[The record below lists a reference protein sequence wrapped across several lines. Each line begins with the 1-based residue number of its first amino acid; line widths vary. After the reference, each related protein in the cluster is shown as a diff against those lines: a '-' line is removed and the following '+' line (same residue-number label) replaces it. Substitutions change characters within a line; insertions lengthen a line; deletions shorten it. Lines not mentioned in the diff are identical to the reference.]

1 MSLLSSKFFLA
12 NEHRLL
18 GMMLLSLLLALFF
31 SDNINLSRSLFVSHF
46 GFFLLWQPIYSRR
59 QRFSLGNLLVLL
71 AFIGVFVFWFNKWLI
86 PFWMLMLLSLLTGR
100 IFSRGLGRLIYG
112 LAIIILFLQLIL
124 ITTPSLFN
132 LHGFPQR
139 ISTGIE
145 IYLII
150 SAIPILFI
158 GSPPHLV
165 TNVDFIRGFL
175 VVMLTLF
182 LCLGSVLV
190 TFTTQQPYLQS
201 LAGTII
207 LAALF
212 LFATSILWSPRGG
225 FTGLAQMWEKYLL
238 NIGGPFEQWI
248 SQLAALEANTSLDPD
263 LFLQAS
269 VNYLRDRHWISGI
282 SWTTEKDTHTE
293 GVSSRYSASTIDSRL
308 KLTLYAHSPIGP
320 ALMLHSKLLLSV
332 LTFYYKAK
340 LQEQLLTK
348 QAHLRAIYETGSR
361 LTHDVKNILQS
372 TNTLTQIVMSEDA
385 GSDESNQL
393 LRKQLP
399 MLTQRLKTTLDKL
412 GAPST
417 SDTGRCSLSQWWQ
430 DLQLRYA
437 GREIQFNDTIKSDI
451 EIPQDA
457 FNTVVENLLENART
471 KRISQPGINISVSVI
486 SDDQTVSF
494 VVCDTGH
501 AIPESITANMF
512 REIISSND
520 GFGIGLYQSSQL
532 AGRAGYNLELSENID
547 GSVCF
552 TMLAAEH

>member
-1 MSLLSSKFFLA
+1 MQVSRFFLA

-31 SDNINLSRSLFVSHF
+31 SENINLSRSLFISHF
-46 GFFLLWQPIYSRR
+46 GFFLLWQPIYNRQ
-59 QRFSLGNLLVLL
+59 QRFSWGNLMILL
-71 AFIGVFVFWFNKWLI
+71 AFIGIFVIWFNKWLI

-124 ITTPSLFN
+124 ITTPGLFN

-150 SAIPILFI
+150 SALPILFI
-158 GSPPHLV
+158 RSPPHLV
-165 TNVDFIRGFL
+165 TNVDFIRGLL
-175 VVMLTLF
+175 VVMLTMF
-182 LCLGSVLV
+182 LCIGSVLV

-207 LAALF
+207 FAALF
-212 LFATSILWSPRGG
+212 LFTTSILWSPRGG
-225 FTGLAQMWEKYLL
+225 FAGLAQMWEKYLL

-248 SQLAALEANTSLDPD
+248 SQLATLEANTSLDPEF
-263 LFLQAS
+263 FLQTS
-269 VNYLRDRHWISGI
+269 VNYLRDRHWISGVG
-282 SWTTEKDTHTE
+282 WKTENGEHME
-293 GVSSRYSASTIDSRL
+293 GVSTRYSASTIDSKL
-308 KLTLYAHSPIGP
+308 TLTLYAHSPIGP

-340 LQEQLLTK
+340 LQEQLLTR

-385 GSDESNQL
+385 GSEESGQL

-399 MLTQRLKTTLDKL
+399 VLTQRLKTTLDKL
-412 GAPST
+412 AAPSA
-417 SDTGRCSLSQWWQ
+417 SVSANGSLTQWWQ

-437 GREIQFNDTIKSDI
+437 GRDI
-451 EIPQDA
+451 EFHGNIESEREIPQDA
-457 FNTVVENLLENART
+457 FNTVIENLLENART
-471 KRISQPGINISVSVI
+471 KRIREPQITITASIECSGEDISI
-486 SDDQTVSF
+486 
-494 VVCDTGH
+494 VVCDSGH
-501 AIPESITANMF
+501 AIPDSISANLF
-512 REIISSND
+512 RQVITSND
-520 GFGIGLYQSSQL
+520 GFGIGLYHSWQQAS
-532 AGRAGYNLELSENID
+532 RAGYSLELSENTE
-547 GSVCF
+547 GRVCF
-552 TMLAAEH
+552 SMLSVRH

>member
-1 MSLLSSKFFLA
+1 MQASRFFLA
-12 NEHRLL
+12 SEHRLL

-31 SDNINLSRSLFVSHF
+31 SENINVSRSLFVSHF
-46 GFFLLWQPIYSRR
+46 GFFLLWQPIYNR
-59 QRFSLGNLLVLL
+59 QQQFSWSNLLLLL
-71 AFIGVFVFWFNKWLI
+71 AFIGIFVIWFNKWLI
-86 PFWMLMLLSLLTGR
+86 PFWMLMLLSLLSGR
-100 IFSRGLGRLIYG
+100 IFSRGLGRLVYG
-112 LAIIILFLQLIL
+112 LAMIILFLQLIL
-124 ITTPSLFN
+124 ITTPSLFD

-150 SAIPILFI
+150 SALPILFI

-165 TNVDFIRGFL
+165 AHVDFIRGFL
-175 VVMLTLF
+175 VVMLAMF
-182 LCLGSVLV
+182 LCIGSVLV
-190 TFTTQQPYLQS
+190 TFTTQQPYMQS

-207 LAALF
+207 YAALF

-225 FTGLAQMWEKYLL
+225 FAGLAQMWEKYLL

-263 LFLQAS
+263 FFLQAS

-282 SWTTEKDTHTE
+282 GWKTQSGEHME
-293 GVSSRYSASTIDSRL
+293 GTSTRYSASTIDSKL

-372 TNTLTQIVMSEDA
+372 TNTLTQIVMSEET
-385 GSDESNQL
+385 GSEESNQL

-399 MLTQRLKTTLDKL
+399 LLTQRLKTTLDKL
-412 GAPST
+412 GAPVT
-417 SDTGRCSLSQWWQ
+417 SVSANCALTQWWQ
-430 DLQLRYA
+430 DIQLRYA
-437 GREIQFNDTIKSDI
+437 GRDI
-451 EIPQDA
+451 AFTGSIETEVEIPLDV
-457 FNTVVENLLENART
+457 FNTVIENLLENARS
-471 KRISQPGINISVSVI
+471 KRIREPEITISSCINS
-486 SDDQTVSF
+486 SDGNVCI
-494 VVCDTGH
+494 VVCDTGD
-501 AIPESITANMF
+501 AIPASITTSLF
-512 REIISSND
+512 REVITSND
-520 GFGIGLYQSSQL
+520 GFGIGLYHSYQQ
-532 AGRAGYNLELSENID
+532 AKRAGYDLELSEN
-547 GSVCF
+547 GEGRVCF
-552 TMLAAEH
+552 SMSRTRD

>member
-1 MSLLSSKFFLA
+1 MRVSRFFLV

-31 SDNINLSRSLFVSHF
+31 SENINISRSLFISHF
-46 GFFLLWQPIYSRR
+46 GFFLLWQPIYNRQ
-59 QRFSLGNLLVLL
+59 QRFSWGNLLILL
-71 AFIGVFVFWFNKWLI
+71 AFIGIFVIWFNKWLI

-124 ITTPSLFN
+124 ITTPGLFN
-132 LHGFPQR
+132 LHGFPQS

-150 SAIPILFI
+150 SALPILFI

-175 VVMLTLF
+175 VVMLTMF
-182 LCLGSVLV
+182 LCIGSVLV

-201 LAGTII
+201 LAGTVIF
-207 LAALF
+207 AALF
-212 LFATSILWSPRGG
+212 LFTTSILWSPRGG
-225 FTGLAQMWEKYLL
+225 FSGLAQMWEKYLL

-248 SQLAALEANTSLDPD
+248 SQLAVLEINTSLNPD
-263 LFLQAS
+263 FFLQTS
-269 VNYLRDRHWISGI
+269 VNYLLERHWISGI
-282 SWTTEKDTHTE
+282 SWKTENEDEEHLE
-293 GVSSRYSASTIDSRL
+293 GVSSRYSASTIDSKLR
-308 KLTLYAHSPIGP
+308 LTLYAYSPIGP

-385 GSDESNQL
+385 DFEESNQL
-393 LRKQLP
+393 LRRQLP
-399 MLTQRLKTTLDKL
+399 LLTQRLKTTLDKL
-412 GAPST
+412 GAPSLPAT
-417 SDTGRCSLSQWWQ
+417 ESCPLTQWWQ
-430 DLQLRYA
+430 ELQLRYS
-437 GREIQFNDTIKSDI
+437 GREIIFTGNIETEREISQDT
-451 EIPQDA
+451 
-457 FNTVVENLLENART
+457 FNTVIENLLENART
-471 KRISQPGINISVSVI
+471 KRIREPKITITAYINSNDEDLSI
-486 SDDQTVSF
+486 
-494 VVCDTGH
+494 VVCDTGD
-501 AIPESITANMF
+501 AIPASISTNLF
-512 REIISSND
+512 KEVITSND
-520 GFGIGLYQSSQL
+520 GFGIGLYHSHQQAS
-532 AGRAGYNLELSENID
+532 RAGFNLALSENLN
-547 GSVCF
+547 GKVCF
-552 TMLAAEH
+552 SVTHINN

>member
-1 MSLLSSKFFLA
+1 MHASRFFLA

-31 SDNINLSRSLFVSHF
+31 SDNLNLSRSLFVSHF
-46 GFFLLWQPIYSRR
+46 GFFLLWQPIYNRK
-59 QRFSLGNLLVLL
+59 QRFSWGNLLILL
-71 AFIGVFVFWFNKWLI
+71 TFIGIFVIWFNQWLI

-100 IFSRGLGRLIYG
+100 IFSRGLGRLVYG

-124 ITTPSLFN
+124 ITTPELFK
-132 LHGFPQR
+132 LHGFPHR

-150 SAIPILFI
+150 STLPILFI

-175 VVMLTLF
+175 VVMLTMF
-182 LCLGSVLV
+182 LCIGSVLV

-201 LAGTII
+201 LAGTI
-207 LAALF
+207 LFAALF
-212 LFATSILWSPRGG
+212 LFTTSILWSPRGG
-225 FTGLAQMWEKYLL
+225 FAGLAQMWEKYLL

-248 SQLAALEANTSLDPD
+248 SQLAALEANSSLDPD
-263 LFLQAS
+263 FFLQTS
-269 VNYLRDRHWISGI
+269 VDYLRERHWISGI
-282 SWTTEKDTHTE
+282 SWKTEHEEHME
-293 GVSSRYSASTIDSRL
+293 GVSTRYSASTIDSKL

-385 GSDESNQL
+385 DSDESNQL

-412 GAPST
+412 GAPSSSVT
-417 SDTGRCSLSQWWQ
+417 ANCSLTQWWQ
-430 DLQLRYA
+430 ELQLRYA
-437 GREIQFNDTIKSDI
+437 GRDI
-451 EIPQDA
+451 IFTGSIDSEREIPQET
-457 FNTVVENLLENART
+457 FNTVIENFLENART
-471 KRISQPGINISVSVI
+471 KRIREPEISISANINSCGENTSI
-486 SDDQTVSF
+486 
-494 VVCDTGH
+494 VVCDTGSV
-501 AIPESITANMF
+501 IPQSITKNLF
-512 REIISSND
+512 KEVITSND
-520 GFGIGLYQSSQL
+520 GFGIGLYHSFQQ
-532 AGRAGYNLELSENID
+532 AGRAGYELELSDNVD
-547 GSVCF
+547 GKVCF
-552 TMLAAEH
+552 SMSRIED